1 MMRMRYSAAPVLL
14 ACVAVAVVSLGVPS
28 LDAAPGTLPRVLVF
42 EEAVRGNEDTQL
54 RWPVAAAAASD
65 EEFAVVDAK
74 PARLLVFRKLG
85 VSWQL
90 AQTVPLPAAPAAL
103 AHVGN
108 RYVVALRGTE
118 GLMALE
124 GEQLLIRKIGLP
136 EGVVPGV
143 IAPRRDG
150 GLLVYD
156 YATGRVFKFDPNGN
170 LLAQTAI
177 EGRATGLAEGP
188 GGEMWV
194 AVGEQ
199 SAILRYDPNGAMTS
213 RVEIP
218 GEGPVPSWPAGIVVD
233 QDGDIAV
240 IDRHVGRILLV
251 DDGGTPFG
259 TGSRR
264 GSEPGLLLFPRAI
277 GVLGEDRLLVA
288 DEGNGRV
295 QIFRRTD
302 KDETP

>member
-1 MMRMRYSAAPVLL
+1 M
-14 ACVAVAVVSLGVPS
+14 VSLGVPN
-28 LDAAPGTLPRVLVF
+28 LDAAPGSLPRVLVF

-54 RWPVAAAAASD
+54 RWPVAAAAASE

-74 PARLLVFRKLG
+74 PARFLVFRKLG

-90 AQTVPLPAAPAAL
+90 AQTIPLPAAPAGL

-124 GEQLLIRKIGLP
+124 GEQMLIRKVGLP
-136 EGVVPGV
+136 EGVIPGV
-143 IAPRRDG
+143 VAARGDG

-199 SAILRYDPNGAMTS
+199 SAVLRYDPNGAMTA

-218 GEGPVPSWPAGIVVD
+218 GQGPVPSWPTGIVVD
-233 QDGDIAV
+233 ADGDVAV
-240 IDRHVGRILLV
+240 IDRHVGRILLF
-251 DDGGTPFG
+251 DDRGSPFG
-259 TGSRR
+259 TGSRK
-264 GSEPGLLLFPRAI
+264 GAEPGLLHFPRSV

-302 KDETP
+302 KAETP

>member
-1 MMRMRYSAAPVLL
+1 MMRCSAGSILL
-14 ACVAVAVVSLGVPS
+14 ACVVVAVASLGVS
-28 LDAAPGTLPRVLVF
+28 NLDAAQRSLPRVLVF
-42 EEAVRGNEDTQL
+42 EEAVRGNEETEL
-54 RWPVAAAAASD
+54 RSPVAVAAASD
-65 EEFAVVDAK
+65 EEFAVADAR
-74 PARLLVFRKLG
+74 PPRLLVFRKLG

-90 AQTVPLPAAPAAL
+90 AHTVSLPAAPAGL

-118 GLMALE
+118 GLMAFE
-124 GEQLLIRKIGLP
+124 GEQFLMRKVGLP
-136 EGVVPGV
+136 KGAVPGV
-143 IAPRRDG
+143 IAARGDG

-156 YATGRVFKFDPNGN
+156 YAGGRVFKFDPNGN
-170 LLAQTAI
+170 LLAETAI

-199 SAILRYDPNGAMTS
+199 SAVLRFDPNGAMTA

-218 GEGPVPSWPAGIVVD
+218 GDGPVPAWPVGVVVD
-233 QDGDIAV
+233 AEGDVAV
-240 IDRHVGRILLV
+240 IDRHVGRILLF
-251 DDGGTPFG
+251 DDGGSPFG
-259 TGSRR
+259 AGSRR
-264 GSEPGLLLFPRAI
+264 GAEPGLLLFPRGI
-277 GVLGEDRLLVA
+277 GVLAEDRLIVA

-302 KDETP
+302 KAETP